1 MTENGTYLAEVFD
14 REDDI
19 DRATKEF
26 LKRLND
32 VIRKSFNKI
41 RISENP
47 DKELEVLFEKRK
59 ILRSKTDDASKADLE
74 EVERKLDDICAE
86 SNYRKIKE
94 EIAHIKVD
102 EGGIHSGS
110 LWRLKKKISPRCRD
124 PPTAMLD
131 PSGNLLTSPEAIDEL
146 ALITYKERLQNRK
159 MRPNLIHLQKE
170 KEELCM
176 QRLEAAKSN
185 KTAPWTMDQLDVVLK
200 YLKRNKSRDPL
211 GLANEI
217 CLPGVA
223 GKDMKNAILKLMNRV
238 KFDQDYPNI
247 LEIYNISSIY
257 KNKCN
262 INDFNNYRD
271 IVRVPILRTILDR
284 LIYNDE
290 YETIDEELTDSNVG
304 ARKNRNIR
312 DNIFVLNAVTN
323 TVVNGTEVDV
333 DVQVFDVEK
342 CFDALWV
349 HECINDLYETGFD
362 NDKLSILF
370 LENQNAEI
378 AVKTANGT
386 TNRTN
391 VKNIV
396 MQGTVWGSLFCT
408 ATMDKL
414 GKLMYQNENL
424 LYKYKNQ
431 VGIPTLGM
439 VDDILSI
446 QNCSSDAVKVN
457 GVINGFIESKKLTL
471 SEKKCHRIHISKKQ
485 RITKECKELKVHDV
499 KMTDSAKEKY
509 LGDIVEKSGKIRAT
523 IEDRQKKGYG
533 IVAEILAILNEIPL
547 GQYKMEIGLQLRQA
561 MLVNGML
568 FNSEAWH
575 SISEDELRMLEAV
588 NEHLLRSLVKG
599 HSKTSIEFLYL
610 ESGAL
615 PIRFII
621 STRRLLYLQ
630 TILKRPQEELTRR
643 VYIAQKSNPVKGDFC
658 KLVESD
664 IELIG
669 GNISEQHIQLVS
681 KNTLKAEVKAKMQA
695 AALGYLKQ
703 KQHQHSKI
711 RNIVYSKLQTQA
723 YMVSP
728 LFTNDE
734 VNTLHALR
742 SRSVNVKA
750 NFKNKY
756 GNNLL
761 CPLCGLDEDSQ
772 PHMLVC
778 TELNKLY
785 ESEELLSKK
794 CSYDDLFGDQ
804 KEQKV
809 ITHLYLKLLNIRNQL
824 LDKNLCKVADP
835 STSQQVLVNSDNLP
849 YRIVHYSFGK

>member
-1 MTENGTYLAEVFD
+1 M
-14 REDDI
+14 
-19 DRATKEF
+19 
-26 LKRLND
+26 
-32 VIRKSFNKI
+32 
-41 RISENP
+41 
-47 DKELEVLFEKRK
+47 
-59 ILRSKTDDASKADLE
+59 
-74 EVERKLDDICAE
+74 
-86 SNYRKIKE
+86 
-94 EIAHIKVD
+94 
-102 EGGIHSGS
+102 
-110 LWRLKKKISPRCRD
+110 
-124 PPTAMLD
+124 
-131 PSGNLLTSPEAIDEL
+131 
-146 ALITYKERLQNRK
+146 
-159 MRPNLIHLQKE
+159 
-170 KEELCM
+170 
-176 QRLEAAKSN
+176 
-185 KTAPWTMDQLDVVLK
+185 
-200 YLKRNKSRDPL
+200 
-211 GLANEI
+211 
-217 CLPGVA
+217 
-223 GKDMKNAILKLMNRV
+223 
-238 KFDQDYPNI
+238 
-247 LEIYNISSIY
+247 
-257 KNKCN
+257 
-262 INDFNNYRD
+262 
-271 IVRVPILRTILDR
+271 
-284 LIYNDE
+284 
-290 YETIDEELTDSNVG
+290 
-304 ARKNRNIR
+304 
-312 DNIFVLNAVTN
+312 
-323 TVVNGTEVDV
+323 
-333 DVQVFDVEK
+333 
-342 CFDALWV
+342 
-349 HECINDLYETGFD
+349 
-362 NDKLSILF
+362 
-370 LENQNAEI
+370 
-378 AVKTANGT
+378 
-386 TNRTN
+386 
-391 VKNIV
+391 
-396 MQGTVWGSLFCT
+396 
-408 ATMDKL
+408 
-414 GKLMYQNENL
+414 
-424 LYKYKNQ
+424 
-431 VGIPTLGM
+431 
-439 VDDILSI
+439 
-446 QNCSSDAVKVN
+446 
-457 GVINGFIESKKLTL
+457 
-471 SEKKCHRIHISKKQ
+471 
-485 RITKECKELKVHDV
+485 
-499 KMTDSAKEKY
+499 
-509 LGDIVEKSGKIRAT
+509 EKSGKIRAT

-575 SISEDELRMLEAV
+575 SITEDELRMLEAV
-588 NEHLLRSLVKG
+588 DEHLLRSLVKG

-615 PIRFII
+615 PIRFMI

-664 IELIG
+664 LELIG

-695 AALGYLKQ
+695 AALRYLKQ